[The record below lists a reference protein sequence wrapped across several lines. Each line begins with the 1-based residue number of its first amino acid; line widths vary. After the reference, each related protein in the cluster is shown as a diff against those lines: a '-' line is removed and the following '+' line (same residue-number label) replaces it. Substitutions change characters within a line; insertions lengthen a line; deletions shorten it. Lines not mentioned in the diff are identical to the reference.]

1 AHGRALPPGPTQPV
15 SRSELLAA
23 NDPRS
28 RYHAPDASHREQ
40 RMIGTPEHDAFLSS
54 HRYAVVTTLRAD
66 GSPASSVVF
75 YARRGDEL
83 FFSTTKDR
91 LKARTLRRDPRIVL
105 TALDEGPPFG
115 YVSVE
120 GLARLQAED
129 IVDLHVELNRALRRD
144 PAWQPPADF
153 GERLAR
159 EGRVI
164 VWVSPRRVAGSVN
177 RG

>member
-1 AHGRALPPGPTQPV
+1 
-15 SRSELLAA
+15 
-23 NDPRS
+23 
-28 RYHAPDASHREQ
+28 
-40 RMIGTPEHDAFLSS
+40 MIGTPEHDAFLSS

-105 TALDEGPPFG
+105 TALDEGPPFRCCTIDG
-115 YVSVE
+115 RR
-120 GLARLQAED
+120 RLQADTNVALPEATT
-129 IVDLHVELNRALRRD
+129 RARRAD
-144 PAWQPPADF
+144 PAGQPPLDC
-153 GERLAR
+153 GERRAR